1 MCREA
6 GLGVILLALSVARAA
21 AHEHHED
28 NIPDGE
34 AVSAEPIVPFPLC
47 KDKLSVK
54 SDTSSLGFHTMG
66 AHHNP
71 AGFIWS
77 HLPHWY
83 GSWGSFSCRYLR

>member
-6 GLGVILLALSVARAA
+6 GLGVILLALSVA

-34 AVSAEPIVPFPLC
+34 AVSAEPIVPFTLS
-47 KDKLSVK
+47 KDKLAVK
-54 SDTSSLGFHTMG
+54 SDASSLGFHSMG

-71 AGFIWS
+71 AGFVRS
-77 HLPHWY
+77 HLPHWH
-83 GSWGSFSCRYLR
+83 GSWGLFSRTYLR